1 MSLLVKLAV
10 FVLCVYA
17 AILLAAYL
25 GQRRLM
31 YFPDRAYTRPAEVGL
46 MDVEERVLKTP
57 DGARVITWYG
67 KAQPGK
73 PTLLYFHGNAGSL
86 AVRAERIRRFM
97 NEGWGV
103 CMMSY
108 RGYSG
113 SKGSPTETA
122 NVADARLAYGALVQD
137 GVDPASIILY
147 GESLGSGV
155 AVRLATERPT
165 GGIILDAPYTSI
177 LEVAEQAYPFL
188 PVRHFLKDRY
198 EIEELHRPGADAVA
212 DPARRARSRDP
223 GDHGTRVAAAGER
236 AQAAGDL
243 PLCGPQQ
250 HLRRRQPR
258 TRRGEGLDRRVEAP
272 EAQLSAQRNGPAPV
286 RARPEKF

>member
-10 FVLCVYA
+10 FALCAYA

-137 GVDPASIILY
+137 GRGSRVDHTLRRVAGVRRRGAAGHGAADRRAHSRRTLYVDPRGGRAGL
-147 GESLGSGV
+147 SLPAGAPLPQGPLR
-155 AVRLATERPT
+155 VRGAT
-165 GGIILDAPYTSI
+165 S
-177 LEVAEQAYPFL
+177 
-188 PVRHFLKDRY
+188 
-198 EIEELHRPGADAVA
+198 
-212 DPARRARSRDP
+212 AR
-223 GDHGTRVAAAGER
+223 
-236 AQAAGDL
+236 
-243 PLCGPQQ
+243 CG
-250 HLRRRQPR
+250 RRC
-258 TRRGEGLDRRVEAP
+258 
-272 EAQLSAQRNGPAPV
+272 
-286 RARPEKF
+286 

>member
-1 MSLLVKLAV
+1 MSGQKAAMSLLAKLAV
-10 FVLCVYA
+10 FALCAYA

-31 YFPDRAYTRPAEVGL
+31 YFPDRAYTRPAEAGL
-46 MDVEERVLKTP
+46 PDVEERVLKTP

-122 NVADARLAYGALVQD
+122 NMADARLAYGALVQD
-137 GVDPASIILY
+137 GLDPASIILY
-147 GESLGSGV
+147 GESLGTGI
-155 AVRLATERPT
+155 AVRLATERPA
-165 GGIILDAPYTSI
+165 GGLILDAPYTSI
-177 LEVAEQAYPFL
+177 LEVAAQAYPFL
-188 PVRHFLKDRY
+188 PVGTFLKDRY
-198 EIEELHRPGADAVA
+198 ESRNYIAQVHMPLLILHGERDPVIPVAMGRELLRLANEPKKLVTFPFAGHSNIYVDGNPGLDAV
-212 DPARRARSRDP
+212 RAWI
-223 GDHGTRVAAAGER
+223 GE
-236 AQAAGDL
+236 L
-243 PLCGPQQ
+243 
-250 HLRRRQPR
+250 
-258 TRRGEGLDRRVEAP
+258 
-272 EAQLSAQRNGPAPV
+272 N
-286 RARPEKF
+286 

>member
-10 FVLCVYA
+10 FALCAYA

-165 GGIILDAPYTSI
+165 GGLILDAPYTSI
-177 LEVAEQAYPFL
+177 LEVAAQAYPFL
-188 PVRHFLKDRY
+188 PVRYFLKDRY
-198 EIEELHRPGADAVA
+198 ESRNYIGQVRTPLLILHGELDPVIPVAMGRELLQLANEPKRLVTFPFAGHSNIYVDGNPALDAV
-212 DPARRARSRDP
+212 RAWI
-223 GDHGTRVAAAGER
+223 GELK
-236 AQAAGDL
+236 L
-243 PLCGPQQ
+243 PKL
-250 HLRRRQPR
+250 
-258 TRRGEGLDRRVEAP
+258 
-272 EAQLSAQRNGPAPV
+272 N
-286 RARPEKF
+286 

>member
-1 MSLLVKLAV
+1 MSLLVKLVV
-10 FVLCVYA
+10 FALCAYA
-17 AILLAAYL
+17 AILVAAYL

-165 GGIILDAPYTSI
+165 GGLILDAPYTSI

-198 EIEELHRPGADAVA
+198 ESRNYIGQVRTPLLILHGELDPVIPVAMGRELLQLANEPKRLVIFPFAGPSDIYVDGNPALDAV
-212 DPARRARSRDP
+212 RAWI
-223 GDHGTRVAAAGER
+223 GELK
-236 AQAAGDL
+236 L
-243 PLCGPQQ
+243 PKL
-250 HLRRRQPR
+250 
-258 TRRGEGLDRRVEAP
+258 
-272 EAQLSAQRNGPAPV
+272 N
-286 RARPEKF
+286 

>member
-1 MSLLVKLAV
+1 
-10 FVLCVYA
+10 
-17 AILLAAYL
+17 
-25 GQRRLM
+25 
-31 YFPDRAYTRPAEVGL
+31 
-46 MDVEERVLKTP
+46 
-57 DGARVITWYG
+57 
-67 KAQPGK
+67 
-73 PTLLYFHGNAGSL
+73 
-86 AVRAERIRRFM
+86 M

-165 GGIILDAPYTSI
+165 GGLILDAPYTSI

-198 EIEELHRPGADAVA
+198 ESRNYIGQVRTPLLILHGELDPVIPVAMGRELLQLANEPKRLVTFPFAGHSNIYVDGNPALDAV
-212 DPARRARSRDP
+212 RAWI
-223 GDHGTRVAAAGER
+223 GELK
-236 AQAAGDL
+236 L
-243 PLCGPQQ
+243 PKL
-250 HLRRRQPR
+250 
-258 TRRGEGLDRRVEAP
+258 
-272 EAQLSAQRNGPAPV
+272 N
-286 RARPEKF
+286 

>member
-10 FVLCVYA
+10 FALCAYA
-17 AILLAAYL
+17 AILVAAYL

-31 YFPDRAYTRPAEVGL
+31 YFPDRAYTRPTEVGL

-165 GGIILDAPYTSI
+165 GGLILDAPYTSI

-198 EIEELHRPGADAVA
+198 ESRNYIGQVRTPLLILHGELDPVIPVAMGRELLQLANEPKRLVTFPFAGHSNIYVDGNPALDAV
-212 DPARRARSRDP
+212 RAWI
-223 GDHGTRVAAAGER
+223 GELK
-236 AQAAGDL
+236 L
-243 PLCGPQQ
+243 PKL
-250 HLRRRQPR
+250 
-258 TRRGEGLDRRVEAP
+258 
-272 EAQLSAQRNGPAPV
+272 N
-286 RARPEKF
+286 